1 MGATILAI
9 AAAARCRSDTIRRV
23 PKAAK
28 KSTYRIIFQQ
38 QGQVVELYAHHV
50 GQGALFGFVEVED
63 LIFGARS
70 QVVVDPGEESL
81 RNEFGGAK
89 RVYVPLHSVVRIDE
103 VEREGASRIRSSDLE
118 SAVVRAFPMPVLP
131 PGGPRSK

>member
-1 MGATILAI
+1 
-9 AAAARCRSDTIRRV
+9 V

-28 KSTYRIIFQQ
+28 KPTYRVIFQQ

-50 GQGALFGFVEVED
+50 GQGAIFGFVEIED
-63 LIFGARS
+63 VIFGAKS

-89 RVYVPLHSVVRIDE
+89 RIYVPLHSVVRIDE
-103 VEREGASRIRSSDLE
+103 VEREGASRIRATGSDSS
-118 SAVVRAFPMPVLP
+118 VVRAFPIPVLP